1 MYVYLRD
8 NIKYPKEAQ
17 TNRVQGKV
25 LVSFIIGKDGQLTN
39 VKAESGPGYGLNE
52 EAVRVVKKSPAWTPA
67 YLNNV
72 PVRCKYSMPV
82 SFKLN

>member
-1 MYVYLRD
+1 MN
-8 NIKYPKEAQ
+8 NI
-17 TNRVQGKV
+17 QGKV
-25 LVSFIIGKDGQLTN
+25 YVSFIVEKDGQLTD

-52 EAVRVVKKSPAWTPA
+52 EAVRVVKKSQAWTPA

-72 PVRCKYSMPV
+72 PVRSKYSMPV